1 MAADQ
6 LAVLLDR
13 QEVAVLERD
22 GEEIGLTYRPSL
34 VRSAIGAPLISVSL
48 PVREARYE
56 RAAVLPYFDGV
67 LPEGA
72 TRDRLAA
79 RLRLDPA
86 DVFGLL
92 REIGRDC
99 AGALSV
105 IPAGERD
112 RANDDEV
119 LWLDARELAR
129 RVADLRD
136 HPLGDDPA
144 AGIRISLAG
153 VQDKMAVVARKNK
166 IGLPRGLTPS
176 THILKPASIER
187 RGARGEKLAYPALV
201 ANEAFCLE
209 LARAAGLTTPGVE
222 IVRIAGDPA
231 LLVERYDRLSENGR
245 LARVHQEDFC
255 QALSV
260 PSRLKYEQQGGPGVK
275 DFIALIDRWSTDV
288 VTDRDELID
297 RVAFNYLIGNA
308 DAHAKNFSLL
318 HRRGGIRLA
327 PAYDLVSTAVYPHLD
342 PRMATSVNGMF
353 DASGLKPV
361 HWRKWFEQLGVSERR
376 YARRLAELADRVDEG
391 RAPARAWIVERGID
405 DPLLTAMERLLVAR
419 GKALRAL
426 R

>member
-22 GEEIGLTYRPSL
+22 GEEIGLTYLPTI
-34 VRSAIGAPLISVSL
+34 VRSAAGAPLISVSL

-56 RAAVLPYFDGV
+56 RAAILPYFDGV

-72 TRDRLAA
+72 TRERLAA

-105 IPAGERD
+105 VPAGERD
-112 RANDDEV
+112 RADHEDV
-119 LWLDARELAR
+119 LWLDAKELAR

-136 HPLGDDPA
+136 RPLADDPDS
-144 AGIRISLAG
+144 GIRISLAG
-153 VQDKMAVVARKNK
+153 VQDKMAVVARGSKL
-166 IGLPRGLTPS
+166 GLPRGLTPS

-187 RGARGEKLAYPALV
+187 RGARGDKLAYPALV

-209 LARAAGLTTPGVE
+209 LARAAGLATPGVE
-222 IVRIAGDPA
+222 IIRVAGDPA
-231 LLVERYDRLSENGR
+231 LVVERYDRLIESGR

-255 QALSV
+255 QALGV
-260 PSRLKYEQQGGPGVK
+260 PSRLKYEQQGGPGVR
-275 DFIALIDRWSTDV
+275 DYIALIDRWSTDV

-297 RVAFNYLIGNA
+297 RVGFNYLIGNA

-318 HRRGGIRLA
+318 HGRGGIRLA
-327 PAYDLVSTAVYPHLD
+327 PAYDLVSTAAYPQLD

-361 HWRKWFEQLGVSERR
+361 HWRKWFEQIGLSERR
-376 YARRLAELADRVDEG
+376 YARRLAELADRVDKS
-391 RAPARAWIVERGID
+391 RAAARAWIIERKIDDALLTSVER
-405 DPLLTAMERLLVAR
+405 LVVAR
-419 GKALRAL
+419 AKALRAL
-426 R
+426 L